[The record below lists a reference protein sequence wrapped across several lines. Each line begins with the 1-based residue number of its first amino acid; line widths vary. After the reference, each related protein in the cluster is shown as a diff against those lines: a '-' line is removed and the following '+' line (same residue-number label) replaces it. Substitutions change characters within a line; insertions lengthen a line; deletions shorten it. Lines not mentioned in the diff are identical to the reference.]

1 MTSSYQ
7 STSFQSSARPVDTFV
22 RQSTVPLIEEDGF
35 SQLTK
40 ALSAVNPILDM
51 YMKRSIEDEQ
61 AEGMDIAIEQSFEG
75 FKETSKEI
83 GKKKGEEAARQ
94 LIGGSIFAD
103 RAYQKT
109 KAQILGN
116 NLESNLTT
124 SYATTLI
131 DGKSLSEFSLDSP
144 EYQNW
149 LTGEREKVVDQ
160 LGDIKSIY
168 VAEHFLPKLA
178 SAAESVS
185 SHHIKEYKKIKVENI
200 KSLAIPLVENLIVSP
215 DTLDE
220 KLILDY
226 ETTINNLGLPA
237 KDRSDINKSLVKVIT
252 ESAEARGLS
261 GNGDIDGA
269 EDILAIAEKFPYG
282 PGGSLNLTTHPDYQ
296 NKVNTLRRQVND
308 YVYKTEKRREL
319 QKKRLQNDEIETN
332 VKAFIETG
340 DPRIL
345 ENTAKK
351 YPFKAKDILSTG
363 NVLDMDGRQSW
374 AETRINIQSNAYGSK
389 EGGFTAAMNWFNS
402 VENSPQNRTLL
413 KDLLDATDDA
423 EKGLYTDINKGLT
436 ELKSE
441 LTGEFRKD
449 SAMSIFGTGQ
459 LNNSATRNVN
469 DFYNQAKIELYEYR
483 TSEAGRQATTL
494 EVIQKID
501 DIKEKYRN
509 KARKMN
515 PATIIESGKDPS
527 NNDNNLED
535 MQGDAS
541 FVSPITQADI
551 DREKA
556 LDQEE
561 ANAYIVQAGD
571 TLTSIA
577 ESLGTT
583 VNDIM
588 DTNNITNA
596 DLINIGQQLNIPIPN
611 IEFSNSSKQQAIVSA
626 ANELGVR
633 PEDLASVIS
642 QETMGTFDPQ
652 ITGGEGGNYKGLI
665 QFGIPERKAYGYRD
679 DMTFEEQMLGPVV
692 RYLKDRGVKKGHG
705 VKEIYAAILTGN
717 VSTLNSNGL
726 TRTDSFGT
734 SVESA
739 LPELGQGGSH
749 YNNALDFLSEEGKF
763 QQKS

>member
-1 MTSSYQ
+1 MTSSFQ

-40 ALSAVNPILDM
+40 ALSAVNPVLDM
-51 YMKRSIEDEQ
+51 FMKRSIEDEQ

-83 GKKKGEEAARQ
+83 GKNKGEDAARQ

-116 NLESNLTT
+116 NFETNLST
-124 SYATTLI
+124 SYQTTRI
-131 DGKSLSEFSLDSP
+131 DGKSLSEFPIDSP

-149 LTGEREKVVDQ
+149 LASEREKVVDQ
-160 LGDIKSIY
+160 LSDVRSIY

-178 SAAESVS
+178 SATETVS
-185 SHHIKEYKKIKVENI
+185 SHHIKEFKKIKVENI
-200 KSLAIPLVENLIVSP
+200 KSLAIPLVENIIISP

-220 KLILDY
+220 KLILDF
-226 ETTINNLGLPA
+226 ENTINNLGLPA
-237 KDRSDINKSLVKVIT
+237 KDRSDINKTLVKVIT
-252 ESAEARGLS
+252 ESAEAIGLS
-261 GNGDIDGA
+261 GNGDIDST
-269 EDILAIAEKFPYG
+269 EEILAIAEKFPYG
-282 PGGSLNLTTHPDYQ
+282 PGGSLNLTSHPDYQ
-296 NKVNTLRRQVND
+296 SKVNTLRRQVND
-308 YVYKTEKRREL
+308 YVYKSEKRRDL
-319 QKKRLQNDEIETN
+319 QKKRLQDEDIENN

-363 NVLDMDGRQSW
+363 NVLDMDGRTTW

-389 EGGFTAAMNWFNS
+389 EGAFNAAMNWFNS
-402 VENSPQNRTLL
+402 VENSPQNRSLL

-423 EKGLYTDINKGLT
+423 EKGLYTEINKGLT

-449 SAMSIFGTGQ
+449 SVMSIFGTGQ
-459 LNNSATRNVN
+459 LNNSGTRNVN

-483 TSEAGRQATTL
+483 TSEAGRKATTL
-494 EVIQKID
+494 EIINKINE
-501 DIKEKYRN
+501 IKLKYIN
-509 KARKMN
+509 KAREMN
-515 PATIIESGKDPS
+515 PATIIESGKNPTNNS
-527 NNDNNLED
+527 NNLDD
-535 MQGDAS
+535 IQGDAN
-541 FVSPITQADI
+541 FN
-551 DREKA
+551 
-556 LDQEE
+556 LE
-561 ANAYIVQAGD
+561 AGAFTDDDTPTTVTVEQGD
-571 TLTSIA
+571 TLTQLADQFS
-577 ESLGTT
+577 TT
-583 VNDIM
+583 VEAIM
-588 DTNNITNA
+588 RENNITNA
-596 DLINIGQQLNIPIPN
+596 DLIQAGQELIMPVGDVQTLNITDG
-611 IEFSNSSKQQAIVSA
+611 SKQQAIVSA

-633 PEDLASVIS
+633 PEDLAAVIS

-652 ITGGEGGNYKGLI
+652 IIGGENNNFKGLI

-679 DMTFEEQMLGPVV
+679 GMSFEEQMLGPVV
-692 RYLKDRGVKKGHG
+692 RYLKDRGVKPGHG
-705 VKEIYAAILTGN
+705 VKELYAAILTGN
-717 VSTLNSNGL
+717 VSTLDTDGL
-726 TRTDSFGT
+726 TRKDSFGT

-739 LPELGQGGSH
+739 LPELNQGGSH
-749 YNNALDFLSEEGKF
+749 YNNALDFLSEQGRF
-763 QQKS
+763 QQNSN

>member
-1 MTSSYQ
+1 MTSSFQ

-40 ALSAVNPILDM
+40 ALSAVNPVLDM
-51 YMKRSIEDEQ
+51 FMKRSIEDEQ

-83 GKKKGEEAARQ
+83 GKNKGEDAARQ

-116 NLESNLTT
+116 NFETNLST
-124 SYATTLI
+124 SYQTTRI
-131 DGKSLSEFSLDSP
+131 DGKSLSEFSIDSP

-149 LTGEREKVVDQ
+149 LASEREKVVDQ
-160 LGDIKSIY
+160 LSDVRSIY

-178 SAAESVS
+178 SATETVS
-185 SHHIKEYKKIKVENI
+185 SHHIKEFKKIKVENI
-200 KSLAIPLVENLIVSP
+200 KSLAIPLVENIIISP

-220 KLILDY
+220 KLILDF
-226 ETTINNLGLPA
+226 ENTINNLGLPA
-237 KDRSDINKSLVKVIT
+237 KDRSDINKTLVKVIT
-252 ESAEARGLS
+252 ESAEAIGLS
-261 GNGDIDGA
+261 GNGDIDST
-269 EDILAIAEKFPYG
+269 EEILAIAEKFPYG
-282 PGGSLNLTTHPDYQ
+282 PGGSLNLTSHPDYQ
-296 NKVNTLRRQVND
+296 SKVNTLRRQVND
-308 YVYKTEKRREL
+308 YVYKSEKRRDL
-319 QKKRLQNDEIETN
+319 QKKRLQDEDIENN

-363 NVLDMDGRQSW
+363 NVLDMDGRTTW

-389 EGGFTAAMNWFNS
+389 EGSFDAAMNWFNT

-423 EKGLYTDINKGLT
+423 EKGLYTEINKGLT

-449 SAMSIFGTGQ
+449 SVMSIFGTGQ
-459 LNNSATRNVN
+459 LNNSGTRNVN

-483 TSEAGRQATTL
+483 TSEAGRKATTL
-494 EVIQKID
+494 EIINKINE
-501 DIKEKYRN
+501 IKLKYIN
-509 KARKMN
+509 KAREMN
-515 PATIIESGKDPS
+515 PATIIESGKNPTNNS
-527 NNDNNLED
+527 NNLDD
-535 MQGDAS
+535 IQGDANS
-541 FVSPITQADI
+541 N
-551 DREKA
+551 
-556 LDQEE
+556 LE
-561 ANAYIVQAGD
+561 AGAFTDDDTPTTVTVEQGD
-571 TLTSIA
+571 TLTQLADQFS
-577 ESLGTT
+577 TT
-583 VNDIM
+583 VEAIM
-588 DTNNITNA
+588 RENNITNA
-596 DLINIGQQLNIPIPN
+596 DLIQAGQELIMPVGDVQTLNITDG
-611 IEFSNSSKQQAIVSA
+611 SKQQAIVSA

-633 PEDLASVIS
+633 PEDLAAVIS

-652 ITGGEGGNYKGLI
+652 IIGGENNNFKGLI

-679 DMTFEEQMLGPVV
+679 GMSFEEQMLGPVV
-692 RYLKDRGVKKGHG
+692 RYLKDRGVKPGHG
-705 VKEIYAAILTGN
+705 VKELYAAILTGN
-717 VSTLNSNGL
+717 VSTLDTDGL
-726 TRTDSFGT
+726 TRKDSFGT

-739 LPELGQGGSH
+739 LPELNQGGSH
-749 YNNALDFLSEEGKF
+749 YNNALDFLSEQGRF
-763 QQKS
+763 QQNSN